1 MSKIRFPEINAA
13 IEGHERYSEFMEIM
27 AEMYTA
33 SPNKGQIAFIYA
45 VQDQFRANVRSQ
57 SRTAGGSSR
66 GSGWR
71 NEQIAQF
78 SGRGNKWIKVTGVL
92 KALVEVAL
100 TRYETE
106 DGEDPGDYRRWIE
119 KAGFAWIRYAGPR
132 GSEASPELCFE
143 VRIYGSRL
151 DHPNQLL
158 KIPAQ
163 FWDENE
169 ADRSLLGGTPFSQNL
184 EV

>member
-13 IEGHERYSEFMEIM
+13 IENHPRHSEFLEIM

-45 VQDQFRANVRSQ
+45 VQDQFRNNVQSQ
-57 SRTAGGSSR
+57 SRTAGGVSR

-78 SGRGNKWIKVTGVL
+78 AGRGAKWVKVTGVL

-100 TRYETE
+100 LDFENK

-119 KAGFAWIRYAGPR
+119 KAGFAWIRYSGPR

-163 FWDENE
+163 FWEENE